1 MVRDLCLRFILK
13 FCFIKICNSCN
24 LLHIDYTNFSR
35 LRGVQSHFFLKK
47 KLFWNSEQNL
57 WKTPIV
63 PSRVSAPPWNFDLT
77 PFYLVPPPPPSPPT
91 LKKKSVW
98 ICQTPHPVTYPL
110 WATPSINKILF
121 STMKWEHI
129 WMLKYAYTVAK
140 SKNQRRVRL
149 LVCILCLLGS

>member
-1 MVRDLCLRFILK
+1 MK

-24 LLHIDYTNFSR
+24 LLHINYTNFSR

-57 WKTPIV
+57 WKTRIV
-63 PSRVSAPPWNFDLT
+63 SSWVSAPPWNFDLT
-77 PFYLVPPPPPSPPT
+77 PFYLVPP
-91 LKKKSVW
+91 LKKKKKSVW

-110 WATPSINKILF
+110 WATPSIIKILF

-129 WMLKYAYTVAK
+129 WMLKYEYTVAK
-140 SKNQRRVRL
+140 SKNQRRGRFL
-149 LVCILCLLGS
+149 LSILFLLGS